1 MDVDECNVSCSSF
14 SLEMQ
19 SASSKRSLSKVVLT
33 EISDAPVEVRSFDGE
48 EETFLA
54 LKLLEAEREVQ
65 VSGCFQKYV
74 SFRPYIVAW
83 IYDTCLRCPRNLRP
97 VLHYQL
103 LRRLGLSWR
112 CTYAA
117 VQYTDRLFSKIHLT
131 RRSYQLTAAAA
142 IAVAAKVEEA
152 FDEIPSLSMILMA
165 DEVRISFIRFPSP
178 DILIVYHSV
187 GIMIAISFGGLNCFC
202 AHSYI
207 GVCGPLLSNT
217 FWSA

>member
-1 MDVDECNVSCSSF
+1 MVR
-14 SLEMQ
+14 
-19 SASSKRSLSKVVLT
+19 KRLFWPLNY
-33 EISDAPVEVRSFDGE
+33 
-48 EETFLA
+48 
-54 LKLLEAEREVQ
+54 LKLREKFKSPAVFRNMSAFALTLLPGFTIPALGAQ
-65 VSGCFQKYV
+65 EIAKY
-74 SFRPYIVAW
+74 
-83 IYDTCLRCPRNLRP
+83 LRCIFLMRRL
-97 VLHYQL
+97 VIHCQL

-165 DEVRISFIRFPSP
+165 DEVRISFIRIPAP
-178 DILIVYHSV
+178 NLIAYHSV
-187 GIMIAISFGGLNCFC
+187 EITIAISFGGLNCFF
-202 AHSYI
+202 ARSYI
-207 GVCGPLLSNT
+207 GVCGLLLSNT